1 MLSQKQS
8 YEDYKYVMV
17 DMGNV
22 YLGAK
27 YTYGELLQNENVPFK
42 IRAIVERYIL
52 PQADIGTTLESDF
65 YYMQPGS
72 FASRTFRQL
81 KTKVKCSR
89 LTEKKSLF
97 SKGRSKRVYA
107 TELMSLEDFTGI
119 NPADKQVQGIM
130 VQEIVINKLAM
141 MMFTV

>member
-17 DMGNV
+17 DTGNV

-27 YTYGELLQNENVPFK
+27 YTYGEILQNEDIPFK
-42 IRAIVERYIL
+42 IRTIVERYIL
-52 PQADIGTTLESDF
+52 PQADVETTLESDF
-65 YYMQPGS
+65 YYMSPDS
-72 FASRTFRQL
+72 LSCRTFRQL
-81 KTKVKCSR
+81 KVKVKCSR

-97 SKGRSKRVYA
+97 SRGRSKKVYV
-107 TELMSLEDFTGI
+107 TELMRLEDFAGM
-119 NPADKQVQGIM
+119 NPADKQAQGIM